1 MKIKVN
7 TLPLD
12 GGGLRRELSR
22 TIEVG
27 VDMAYSPSPPPS
39 PLRAR
44 GSSGPE
50 ATRGEGDNWD
60 YFLSN
65 LTRLFNLSK
74 MGLMASEAIKKRVEK
89 LREEIEYHNY
99 RYYVLDQPEISDAQY
114 DCLMRE
120 LQKLEEEYPELRS
133 PNSPTQ
139 RVGAPPLE
147 AFEIFRHTI
156 PMLSLANAFD
166 ESEARDF
173 DKRVKKFLG
182 TSADITYV
190 AEPKLDGLAVELVY
204 ERGQFVVGSTRGD
217 GVNGENITQ
226 NLRTIKTI
234 PLQLIRKEIPAPE
247 RLEVRGEVII
257 QLKKFKEL
265 NRKREEMGEPFFAN
279 PRNAAA
285 GSVRQLD
292 SKITVERPLEIY
304 CYGVGGVRGRT
315 FKTHSEIL
323 QTFPKWGLRTNP
335 NIKRCQNIDEVLEYY
350 HKMNEKRETLPYEID
365 GIVIKVDRLDLQ
377 ARLGEISRSPRWAL
391 AFKFQP
397 RQETTKILDIIVQ
410 VGRTG
415 ALTPVAVMEP
425 VRVGGVEVSRAT
437 LHNQDEIDKK
447 DVRVGDTVVIQRA
460 GDVIP
465 EVVQVITSKRKGTE
479 KKFRMPSKCPVCG
492 AEVIKDEAIHRCN
505 GLDCPAQLKGRIKH
519 FASKRAMDIEGLGL
533 KLIDQLVNKGLIK
546 DVADIYYINKQE
558 LIELERMADKSAQN
572 IIDAIE
578 KSKTKPLSKFLYA
591 LGIRHVGETTAEDL
605 ACHFPRLD
613 DLFRLSE
620 EDLMEVEGIGP
631 EVAASVIQ
639 FFRDKKNKESI
650 ELLKK
655 AGVKVI
661 EPKIKEKGK
670 LAGKTFVFTG
680 ALKIFGRDEARNLV
694 ESSGGMTTSSISKKV
709 DYVVVGEDPGS
720 KFDRA
725 KELGI
730 KTLTEEEFKKMIG

>member
-1 MKIKVN
+1 
-7 TLPLD
+7 
-12 GGGLRRELSR
+12 
-22 TIEVG
+22 
-27 VDMAYSPSPPPS
+27 
-39 PLRAR
+39 
-44 GSSGPE
+44 
-50 ATRGEGDNWD
+50 
-60 YFLSN
+60 
-65 LTRLFNLSK
+65 
-74 MGLMASEAIKKRVEK
+74 
-89 LREEIEYHNY
+89 
-99 RYYVLDQPEISDAQY
+99 
-114 DCLMRE
+114 
-120 LQKLEEEYPELRS
+120 
-133 PNSPTQ
+133 
-139 RVGAPPLE
+139 
-147 AFEIFRHTI
+147 
-156 PMLSLANAFD
+156 MLSLANAFD
-166 ESEARDF
+166 ETEARDF

-182 TSADITYV
+182 SSEDITYV

-265 NRKREEMGEPFFAN
+265 NRKREEMGEPPFAN

-292 SKITVERPLEIY
+292 SKITAERPLEIY
-304 CYGVGGVRGRT
+304 CYGLGEVTGRT

-335 NIKRCQNIDEVLEYY
+335 HIQRCQNIDEVLEYY

-377 ARLGEISRSPRWAL
+377 TRLGEIARSPRWAL

-397 RQETTKILDIIVQ
+397 KQETTKILDIIVQ

-425 VRVGGVEVSRAT
+425 VKVGGVEVSRAT

-447 DVRVGDTVVIQRA
+447 DVRVGDTVIIQRA

-492 AEVIKDEAIHRCN
+492 AEVIKEEAIHRCI

-519 FASKRAMDIEGLGL
+519 FASKRAMDIEGLGV
-533 KLIDQLVNKGLIK
+533 KLTDQLVEKGLIK
-546 DVADIYYINKQE
+546 DVADIYYINKE
-558 LIELERMADKSAQN
+558 KLIALERMADKSAQN

-605 ACHFPRLD
+605 ARQFPRLD
-613 DLFRLSE
+613 DFFRLSE

-631 EVAASVIQ
+631 EVAASVHQ

-670 LAGKTFVFTG
+670 LAGKTFLFTG
-680 ALKIFGRDEARNLV
+680 ALKTFGRDEARDLV
-694 ESSGGMTTSSISKKV
+694 ESLGGMTASSVSKKV
-709 DYVVVGEDPGS
+709 DFVVVGEDPGS
-720 KFDRA
+720 KFDKA

-730 KTLTEEEFKKMIG
+730 KILTEEEFKKLIS

>member
-1 MKIKVN
+1 M
-7 TLPLD
+7 
-12 GGGLRRELSR
+12 
-22 TIEVG
+22 
-27 VDMAYSPSPPPS
+27 
-39 PLRAR
+39 
-44 GSSGPE
+44 
-50 ATRGEGDNWD
+50 
-60 YFLSN
+60 
-65 LTRLFNLSK
+65 SK
-74 MGLMASEAIKKRVEK
+74 MDVMVTEALKKRVEK

-99 RYYVLDQPEISDAQY
+99 RYYVLDRPEISDSQY
-114 DCLMRE
+114 DRLLRE
-120 LQKLEEEYPELRS
+120 LEKLEEQYPEFRS

-147 AFEIFRHTI
+147 AFEIVRHSI

-166 ESEARDF
+166 ESEAREF

-182 TSADITYV
+182 VSADITYV

-204 ERGQFVVGSTRGD
+204 ERGHFIVGSTRGD
-217 GVNGENITQ
+217 GINGENITQ

-234 PLQLIRKEIPAPE
+234 PLQLIRREIPAPE
-247 RLEVRGEVII
+247 RLEVRGEVIM
-257 QLKKFKEL
+257 QLERFKEL
-265 NRKREEMGEPFFAN
+265 NRKREEMGESLFAN

-292 SKITVERPLEIY
+292 SKITAERPLEIY
-304 CYGVGGVRGRT
+304 CYGLGEVGGRT
-315 FKTHSEIL
+315 FKTQWEIL
-323 QTFPKWGLRTNP
+323 QTFSRWGLRTNP
-335 NIKRCQNIDEVLEYY
+335 HIRRCQNIDEVLEYY
-350 HKMNEKRETLPYEID
+350 HEMNEKRESLPYEID

-377 ARLGEISRSPRWAL
+377 ARLGEISRSPRWAM

-397 RQETTKILDIIVQ
+397 KQETTKILDIIVQ

-425 VRVGGVEVSRAT
+425 VKVGGVEVSRAT

-447 DVRVGDTVVIQRA
+447 DVRIGDTIIIQRA

-465 EVVQVITSKRKGTE
+465 EVVQVITSKRKGQE

-492 AEVIKDEAIHRCN
+492 SEVIREEAIHRCI

-519 FASKRAMDIEGLGL
+519 FASKRAMDIEGLGT
-533 KLIDQLVNKGLIK
+533 KLTDQLVDKGLVK
-546 DVADIYYINKQE
+546 DVADLYYIKKE
-558 LIELERMADKSAQN
+558 DLIALERMADKSAQN

-605 ACHFPRLD
+605 ARHFQKLD
-613 DLFRLSE
+613 DFFYLSE
-620 EDLMEVEGIGP
+620 EDLMMVEGIGP
-631 EVAASVIQ
+631 EVAASFHQ

-650 ELLKK
+650 ERLKK

-661 EPKIKEKGK
+661 EPKVKEKGK
-670 LAGKTFVFTG
+670 LAGKTLVFTG
-680 ALKIFGRDEARNLV
+680 TLKAYGRDEVRNLV
-694 ESSGGMTTSSISKKV
+694 ESLGGMTASSVSKKV
-709 DYVVVGEDPGS
+709 DFVVVGEDPGS
-720 KFDRA
+720 KFDKA

-730 KTLTEEEFKKMIG
+730 KTLTEEEFKKMIT

>member
-1 MKIKVN
+1 
-7 TLPLD
+7 
-12 GGGLRRELSR
+12 
-22 TIEVG
+22 
-27 VDMAYSPSPPPS
+27 
-39 PLRAR
+39 
-44 GSSGPE
+44 
-50 ATRGEGDNWD
+50 
-60 YFLSN
+60 
-65 LTRLFNLSK
+65 
-74 MGLMASEAIKKRVEK
+74 MGLMASEATKKRVEK

-99 RYYVLDQPEISDAQY
+99 RYYILDQPEISDAQY
-114 DCLMRE
+114 DRLMRE
-120 LQKLEEEYPELRS
+120 LEKLEEEYPKLRS

-139 RVGAPPLE
+139 RVGATPLE
-147 AFEIFRHTI
+147 AFQIVRHTL

-166 ESEARDF
+166 ETEARDF

-182 TSADITYV
+182 YSAEITYV

-247 RLEVRGEVII
+247 RFEVRGEVII

-265 NRKREEMGEPFFAN
+265 NRKREEMEEPLFAN

-292 SKITVERPLEIY
+292 SKITAARPLEIY
-304 CYGVGGVRGRT
+304 CYGVGEVRGRT

-335 NIKRCQNIDEVLEYY
+335 NIQRCQNIDEVLEYY

-377 ARLGEISRSPRWAL
+377 TRLGEISRSPRWAL

-397 RQETTKILDIIVQ
+397 KQETTKILDIIVQ

-425 VRVGGVEVSRAT
+425 VKVGGVEVSRAT

-479 KKFRMPSKCPVCG
+479 KKFRIPSKCPVCG

-533 KLIDQLVNKGLIK
+533 KLIDQLVDKRLIK

-578 KSKTKPLSKFLYA
+578 KSKTKSLLKFLYA

-605 ACHFPRLD
+605 ARHFSRLD
-613 DLFRLSE
+613 DFFHLSE

-631 EVAASVIQ
+631 EVATSVIQ

-670 LAGKTFVFTG
+670 LTGKTFVFTG

-694 ESSGGMTTSSISKKV
+694 ESLGGMTVSSVSKKV
-709 DYVVVGEDPGS
+709 DFVVVGEDPGS
-720 KFDRA
+720 KSDKA
-725 KELGI
+725 KGLGI
-730 KTLTEEEFKKMIG
+730 KILTEEEFKKMIS

>member
-1 MKIKVN
+1 MV
-7 TLPLD
+7 
-12 GGGLRRELSR
+12 SR
-22 TIEVG
+22 SEMVTETI
-27 VDMAYSPSPPPS
+27 
-39 PLRAR
+39 R
-44 GSSGPE
+44 
-50 ATRGEGDNWD
+50 
-60 YFLSN
+60 
-65 LTRLFNLSK
+65 
-74 MGLMASEAIKKRVEK
+74 KRVEK

-99 RYYVLDQPEISDAQY
+99 RYYILDQPEISDAQY
-114 DCLMRE
+114 DRLMRE
-120 LQKLEEEYPELRS
+120 LEKLEEQYPELRN

-147 AFEIFRHTI
+147 EFEIVRHTI

-166 ESEARDF
+166 ETEAKEF

-182 TSADITYV
+182 TSSDIEYV
-190 AEPKLDGLAVELVY
+190 TEPKLDGLAVELVY
-204 ERGQFVVGSTRGD
+204 ERGQFAVGSTRGD

-234 PLQLIRKEIPAPE
+234 PLQLIRKEISVPE

-257 QLKKFKEL
+257 QLKRFRDL
-265 NRKREEMGEPFFAN
+265 NQKREELGEPLFAN

-292 SKITVERPLEIY
+292 SKITVARPLEIY
-304 CYGVGGVRGRT
+304 CYGIGEVRGRT
-315 FKTHSEIL
+315 FKSHWEIL
-323 QTFPKWGLRTNP
+323 QTLSKWGLRINP
-335 NIKRCQNIDEVLEYY
+335 NIRRCKHIEDVIAYY
-350 HKMNEKRETLPYEID
+350 HEVNEKREKLPYEID
-365 GIVIKVDRLDLQ
+365 GIVIKVNQLDHQ
-377 ARLGEISRSPRWAL
+377 TRLGEISRSPRWAL

-397 RQETTKILDIIVQ
+397 KQETTKIQDIIVQ

-425 VRVGGVEVSRAT
+425 VKVGGVEVSRAT

-447 DVRVGDTVVIQRA
+447 DVRIGDTVVIQRA

-465 EVVQVITSKRKGTE
+465 EVVQVIESKRTGKE

-492 AEVIKDEAIHRCN
+492 AEVIKEEAIHRCI

-519 FASKRAMDIEGLGL
+519 FASKRAMDIEGLGV
-533 KLIDQLVNKGLIK
+533 KLIDQLVDKGLVK
-546 DVADIYYINKQE
+546 DVADIYYLEKEQ

-578 KSKTKPLSKFLYA
+578 ASKTKPLSKFLYA

-605 ACHFPRLD
+605 ARRFSRLD
-613 DLFRLSE
+613 DFFHLSE
-620 EDLMEVEGIGP
+620 ETLREVEGIGP
-631 EVAASVIQ
+631 EVSASVYQ

-650 ELLKK
+650 ERLKK
-655 AGVKVI
+655 AGVTVI
-661 EPKIKEKGK
+661 EPKVKGKAK
-670 LAGKTFVFTG
+670 LAGKTFMFTG
-680 ALKIFGRDEARNLV
+680 ALKSLGRDEARNIV
-694 ESSGGMTTSSISKKV
+694 ESLGGMTVSTVSKKV
-709 DYVVVGEDPGS
+709 DFVVFGEDPGS
-720 KFDRA
+720 KFDKA

>member
-1 MKIKVN
+1 MV
-7 TLPLD
+7 T
-12 GGGLRRELSR
+12 
-22 TIEVG
+22 
-27 VDMAYSPSPPPS
+27 
-39 PLRAR
+39 
-44 GSSGPE
+44 E
-50 ATRGEGDNWD
+50 A
-60 YFLSN
+60 L
-65 LTRLFNLSK
+65 
-74 MGLMASEAIKKRVEK
+74 KKRVEK
-89 LREEIEYHNY
+89 LREEIGYHNY

-114 DCLMRE
+114 DRLMRE

-147 AFEIFRHTI
+147 EFEIVRHTL

-166 ESEARDF
+166 ETEARDF
-173 DKRVKKFLG
+173 DKRVKKLLE
-182 TSADITYV
+182 TSSDIAYV

-234 PLQLIRKEIPAPE
+234 PLQLIRKEISVPE
-247 RLEVRGEVII
+247 RLEVRGEVIM
-257 QLKKFKEL
+257 QLNKFKAL
-265 NRKREEMGEPFFAN
+265 NRKREEMGEPPFAN

-292 SKITVERPLEIY
+292 SKITAERPLEIY
-304 CYGVGGVRGRT
+304 CYGVGEIRGRT
-315 FKTHSEIL
+315 FKTHWEML
-323 QTFPKWGLRTNP
+323 QAFPKWGLRINP
-335 NIKRCQNIDEVLEYY
+335 QIQKCQNIDGVLEYY
-350 HKMNEKRETLPYEID
+350 HEMNEKREKLPYEID
-365 GIVIKVDRLDLQ
+365 GIVIKVDRLDFQ

-397 RQETTKILDIIVQ
+397 KQETTKILNIIVQ

-415 ALTPVAVMEP
+415 ALTPVAMMEP
-425 VRVGGVEVSRAT
+425 VQVGGVEVSRAT

-447 DVRVGDTVVIQRA
+447 DVRIGDTVIIQRA

-465 EVVQVITSKRKGTE
+465 EVVQVITSKRTGSE
-479 KKFRMPSKCPVCG
+479 KKFKMPSKCPVCG
-492 AEVIKDEAIHRCN
+492 AEVIREEAIHRCI
-505 GLDCPAQLKGRIKH
+505 GLDCSAQLKGRIKH
-519 FASKRAMDIEGLGL
+519 FASKRAMDIEGLGV
-533 KLIDQLVNKGLIK
+533 KLIDQFVDKDLVR
-546 DVADIYYINKQE
+546 DVADIYYIKKDE
-558 LIELERMADKSAQN
+558 IIALERMADKSAQN

-578 KSKTKPLSKFLYA
+578 ESKTKPLSKFLYA

-605 ACHFPRLD
+605 ARHFSRLD
-613 DLFRLSE
+613 DFFHLTE

-631 EVAASVIQ
+631 EVAASVYQ

-650 ELLKK
+650 DRLKK

-661 EPKIKEKGK
+661 EPKVKEKGK
-670 LAGKTFVFTG
+670 LAGKVFVFTG
-680 ALKIFGRDEARNLV
+680 ALTAFGRDEARNLV
-694 ESSGGMTTSSISKKV
+694 ESLGGLTASSVSKKV

-720 KFDRA
+720 KFDKA

-730 KTLTEEEFKKMIG
+730 KTLSEEEFKKMIS

>member
-1 MKIKVN
+1 MV
-7 TLPLD
+7 
-12 GGGLRRELSR
+12 
-22 TIEVG
+22 
-27 VDMAYSPSPPPS
+27 
-39 PLRAR
+39 
-44 GSSGPE
+44 
-50 ATRGEGDNWD
+50 
-60 YFLSN
+60 
-65 LTRLFNLSK
+65 
-74 MGLMASEAIKKRVEK
+74 LMASEAIKKRVEK

-99 RYYVLDQPEISDAQY
+99 RYYVLDQPEIPDAEY
-114 DCLMRE
+114 DRLMKE
-120 LQKLEEEYPELRS
+120 LERLEEQYPELRS
-133 PNSPTQ
+133 LNSPTQ

-147 AFEIFRHTI
+147 AFEIVRHTI

-182 TSADITYV
+182 ISVDIEYV
-190 AEPKLDGLAVELVY
+190 AEPKFDGLAVELIY

-234 PLQLIRKEIPAPE
+234 PLQLIRKEISVPE

-257 QLKKFKEL
+257 QIDKFKEL
-265 NRKREEMGEPFFAN
+265 NRKREEMGEPLFAN
-279 PRNAAA
+279 PRNASA

-292 SKITVERPLEIY
+292 SKITAERPLEIY
-304 CYGVGGVRGRT
+304 CYGLGEIVGRT
-315 FKTHSEIL
+315 FKTQWEVL
-323 QTFPKWGLRTNP
+323 QTLPEWGLRTNP
-335 NIKRCQNIDEVLEYY
+335 IARKCRNIDEVLDYY
-350 HKMNEKRETLPYEID
+350 HEMNERRETLPYEID
-365 GIVIKVDRLDLQ
+365 GTVIKVNHFDLQ
-377 ARLGEISRSPRWAL
+377 ARIGEISRSPRWAL
-391 AFKFQP
+391 AFKFP
-397 RQETTKILDIIVQ
+397 PKQETTKILDIIVQ

-447 DVRVGDTVVIQRA
+447 DVRIGDTVIIQRA

-465 EVVQVITSKRKGTE
+465 EVVQVIAPKRTGAE

-492 AEVIKDEAIHRCN
+492 AEVIKEETIQRCI
-505 GLDCPAQLKGRIKH
+505 GLDCPAQLKGRIRH
-519 FASKRAMDIEGLGL
+519 FASKRAMDIEGLGV
-533 KLIDQLVNKGLIK
+533 KLIDQLVDKGLVK
-546 DVADIYYINKQE
+546 DVADIYYINKQK

-591 LGIRHVGETTAEDL
+591 LGIRNVGETTAEDL
-605 ACHFPRLD
+605 ARYFSRLD
-613 DLFRLSE
+613 DFFRLSE
-620 EDLMEVEGIGP
+620 EDLMEVKGIGP
-631 EVAASVIQ
+631 EVAASVNQ
-639 FFRDKKNKESI
+639 FFKDRKNKESI

-661 EPKIKEKGK
+661 EKKAKEKGK

-680 ALKIFGRDEARNLV
+680 TLKTFGRDEGRNIV
-694 ESSGGMTTSSISKKV
+694 ESLEGMTASSISKKI

-720 KFDRA
+720 KYDKA